1 MVNNTAVVGDRD
13 NDNLVHTVANS
24 PLLKPLVPRCL
35 RIHMVSLMRALRAET
50 WALKVGLESMWSRQT
65 NRRFAHVHFPPTW
78 LPLST
83 LSNFEFAMQKK
94 LYTTDVFIERY
105 ASIFLNGNWDINNDG
120 MKSRSSCSLPSLPR
134 AISSHKD
141 GGRRRRRSEFPRQL
155 GLFITACI
163 LRDSWWQ
170 RCIILSLAKHNT
182 YVAACIYSKSNYMPD
197 RLPLVPIIWD
207 TAGGLKV
214 KIQSC
219 LTSP

>member
-24 PLLKPLVPRCL
+24 TLLKPLVPRCL

-105 ASIFLNGNWDINNDG
+105 ASIFLNGNWYINNDG
-120 MKSRSSCSLPSLPR
+120 MKSRSSCSLAPFTSTSNF
-134 AISSHKD
+134 ITQ
-141 GGRRRRRSEFPRQL
+141 RRRKKKKWIPKTIRIIYHCMHIKRFLMAKMHHSQFSQTQYIRS
-155 GLFITACI
+155 CM
-163 LRDSWWQ
+163 
-170 RCIILSLAKHNT
+170 H
-182 YVAACIYSKSNYMPD
+182 
-197 RLPLVPIIWD
+197 
-207 TAGGLKV
+207 
-214 KIQSC
+214 IQ
-219 LTSP
+219 